1 MNEKTNTFNLN
12 PNNKK
17 PMPTQEQISLK
28 REVEATINSY
38 GFRYIKANIDRQ
50 GEELLQA
57 LFFAID
63 NPELE
68 ASERLQEVYQIACN
82 LKANRSLYEAI
93 NQTIYD
99 GSTQEEVNKLQD
111 KN

>member
-1 MNEKTNTFNLN
+1 MNENQNNLN
-12 PNNKK
+12 PRKAN
-17 PMPTQEQISLK
+17 PTPEQVNLK
-28 REVEATINSY
+28 REIEATIGTY